1 MGGDGWRSICRDNGG
16 FTGTRL
22 APNSRVVYSEHV
34 QLFTCQSHDSE
45 VVSKNKV
52 KVAGYHFERKKNKK
66 KRKTKKK
73 RKEHG
78 RRVSRLAAGHSLFCH
93 DHALNLSE
101 PWTSPKARVKITH
114 LQNWTA
120 ESVGSRAAW
129 QPLFM
134 SFHHSDAE
142 SDMEGSKGPS
152 FLLQTPSLIVEA
164 IHSHGHLPRAPSHL

>member
-1 MGGDGWRSICRDNGG
+1 M
-16 FTGTRL
+16 
-22 APNSRVVYSEHV
+22 
-34 QLFTCQSHDSE
+34 
-45 VVSKNKV
+45 
-52 KVAGYHFERKKNKK
+52 AGYHFERKKNKK

-129 QPLFM
+129 QPLGM

-152 FLLQTPSLIVEA
+152 FLLQTPSLIIEA
-164 IHSHGHLPRAPSHL
+164 IHTMAICLEHPPTCEVCASIATGRLEIQGHGEMTWLASEGQTPRSVGQVRREDGKVHRPACAL